1 MSARGTSSAYDTLFS
16 GCVRGPS
23 ERDGK
28 ICPRDFHYEP
38 LLLGSHKVS
47 VMHAIGE
54 MARAIEYAD
63 LVSYKEAVKALVVAS
78 FKAEFELG
86 KGVTI
91 QILDPENDIGLT
103 PGEVLELVQ
112 DCFYRPPANLEF
124 QVNAVRFGHKVSISQ
139 SP

>member
-1 MSARGTSSAYDTLFS
+1 MSACGSSSAYATQKRV
-16 GCVRGPS
+16 CVRGPS

-38 LLLGSHKVS
+38 LFPGSHMVS
-47 VMHAIGE
+47 VMHAKGK
-54 MARAIEYAD
+54 MACAIEDAD
-63 LVSYKEAVKALVVAS
+63 IVSYKEAVKALVVAS

-103 PGEVLELVQ
+103 TEEVLELVQ
-112 DCFYRPPANLEF
+112 DCFYRPPANLEIK
-124 QVNAVRFGHKVSISQ
+124 VSRGRFGHEVSISQ

>member
-1 MSARGTSSAYDTLFS
+1 M
-16 GCVRGPS
+16 
-23 ERDGK
+23 
-28 ICPRDFHYEP
+28 
-38 LLLGSHKVS
+38 VS

-54 MARAIEYAD
+54 MAWAIEETD

-103 PGEVLELVQ
+103 TGEVLELVRA
-112 DCFYRPPANLEF
+112 CFYRPPANLEI
-124 QVNAVRFGHKVSISQ
+124 QVNSVRFGHKVSISQ